1 MMTTTT
7 VALDKHFYNL
17 TQQAQGYA
25 FYAAVTLYNNSLS
38 EEEKANQPQNPLFQI
53 RRGYAE
59 SPGWLMVQ
67 AAEFMPEP
75 LTVDKLRVRAIWS
88 SPSIMQAIMELLA
101 TEKWFDRIGDEYH
114 LTDAG
119 KETVANMQQR
129 RLKPFENFVPMPQA
143 DIDRLEHLMRQ
154 VIDASLKSG
163 DSQATC
169 CLRYSRRRAPD
180 DSAPTLAKIIQYGGD
195 INAYRDDSHMA
206 ALRSANVDGR
216 TWEAFSFVRD
226 ETAQT
231 ADALFEQLAYRGW
244 TRTEWQESLDNLV
257 ERGWINL
264 TNGHYVITD
273 EGKTVDTDVERQT
286 DAYFYAPWS
295 VLADGETDELH
306 ELLTRLQ
313 ESSQAALQQ

>member
-1 MMTTTT
+1 MTTT

-17 TQQAQGYA
+17 TQQAQSYA
-25 FYAAVTLYNNSLS
+25 FYTAVTLYNQSLT

-88 SPSIMQAIMELLA
+88 SPSIMQAIMELLS
-101 TEKWFDRIGDEYH
+101 TEKWFDRIGDAYH

-129 RLKPFENFVPMPQA
+129 RIKPFENFAPMPQA
-143 DIDRLEHLMRQ
+143 DIKRLEHLMRL
-154 VIDASLKSG
+154 VIEASLKSA
-163 DSQATC
+163 DSHGTW

-180 DSAPTLAKIIQYGGD
+180 AAAPALAKVIQYGSD
-195 INAYRDDSHMA
+195 INAFRDDSHMA
-206 ALRSANVDGR
+206 ALRSVNVDGR

-231 ADALFEQLAYRGW
+231 ADALFDQLAYRGW
-244 TRTEWQESLDNLV
+244 TRAEWQESLDILV
-257 ERGWINL
+257 ERGWVRL

-286 DAYFYAPWS
+286 DAYFYAPWA
-295 VLADGETDELH
+295 VLADGEADELH

-313 ESSQAALQQ
+313 ESAQAALQQ